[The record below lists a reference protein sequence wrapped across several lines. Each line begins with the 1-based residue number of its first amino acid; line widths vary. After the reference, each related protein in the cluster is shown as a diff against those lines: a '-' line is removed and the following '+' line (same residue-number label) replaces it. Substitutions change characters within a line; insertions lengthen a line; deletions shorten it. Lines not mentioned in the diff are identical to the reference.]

1 MPMAKN
7 LHYRKM
13 PDFII
18 RKSGDIKSPYQ
29 VVATT
34 LMLKEE
40 QILQGEYAHLG
51 IIVTDEVVN
60 YKSKLSP
67 AELKG
72 RFAKKNQLGYDI
84 VHRDREKI
92 RKYYSWDV
100 PNFGDPDKG
109 YHEISITRLVYPR
122 THIAPREWSI
132 SVELLK
138 EEIIGGHKVYS
149 FKISVD
155 VVLCRDEPNFNDD
168 LFFAI
173 NLLQENTFACN
184 VFDANT
190 TREEF
195 LLTRQVGWEIFPAGS
210 LERIVAQTK
219 SNVGELTQLVE
230 TKIRHRYEFLAS
242 LNPKNFI
249 VGSGMN
255 RRYFGA
261 QFSDN
266 LVVFENIEYGNAIY
280 ILFDNWAEISQM
292 SRIDILQRKE
302 KDFIRL
308 PHRKNWERVLKHNI
322 QKLLNK

>member
-1 MPMAKN
+1 MAMGCEITHIFHISGANIAIRLKFHNKSYKFYAVCHLNKINRVPMARN
-7 LHYRKM
+7 LHFRKM

-51 IIVTDEVVN
+51 IIVTDEIVN

-72 RFAKKNQLGYDI
+72 RFAKKNQSGYDI

-138 EEIIGGHKVYS
+138 EEIIEGHKVYS

-155 VVLCRDEPNFNDD
+155 VVLCR
-168 LFFAI
+168 
-173 NLLQENTFACN
+173 
-184 VFDANT
+184 ANT

-210 LERIVAQTK
+210 LERIVAHTK

-266 LVVFENIEYGNAIY
+266 LVVF
-280 ILFDNWAEISQM
+280 
-292 SRIDILQRKE
+292 
-302 KDFIRL
+302 
-308 PHRKNWERVLKHNI
+308 
-322 QKLLNK
+322 